1 MDLIDK
7 WKIQDAVDT
16 YGVSTWGKG
25 YFGINAAG
33 HVTVHPSKTDKQA
46 IDLKELIDQLQARG
60 IQLPI
65 LLRFTDILR
74 HRVGE
79 IHEAFR
85 SAIKEYEYK
94 GDYCCVYPIKVNQQR
109 HVVEE
114 ILDFG
119 KPFHFGLEAGSK
131 PELLAVLA
139 LTNGLDT
146 PIICNG
152 FKDDEFIKMTVLA
165 RKMGKQVIPVVEK
178 FTELETIVRYAEEL
192 SVRPVLGVRIKLAT
206 RGAGRWKYSAGFRS
220 KFGLTFTETLEAF
233 DFL

>member
-1 MDLIDK
+1 MQQLMDQ
-7 WKIQDAVDT
+7 WKVQDALET
-16 YGVSTWGKG
+16 YEVRHWGKG
-25 YFGINAAG
+25 YFSINDRG
-33 HVTVHPSKTDKQA
+33 HVAVHPNKRPEQA
-46 IDLKELIDQLQARG
+46 IDLKELIDQLQERG

-79 IHEAFR
+79 IHDAFR
-85 SAIKEYEYK
+85 QAIKEYDYQ
-94 GDYCCVYPIKVNQQR
+94 GSYCCVYPIKVNQQR

-139 LTNGLDT
+139 LTNGGPGRGTASSGNNTHGAGT

-152 FKDDEFIKMTVLA
+152 
-165 RKMGKQVIPVVEK
+165 
-178 FTELETIVRYAEEL
+178 
-192 SVRPVLGVRIKLAT
+192 
-206 RGAGRWKYSAGFRS
+206 
-220 KFGLTFTETLEAF
+220 
-233 DFL
+233 

>member
-1 MDLIDK
+1 MPAK
-7 WKIQDAVDT
+7 RADAAV
-16 YGVSTWGKG
+16 
-25 YFGINAAG
+25 
-33 HVTVHPSKTDKQA
+33 
-46 IDLKELIDQLQARG
+46 DLKELVDQLQERG

-79 IHEAFR
+79 IQEAFR
-85 SAIKEYEYK
+85 TAIAEFDFR
-94 GDYCCVYPIKVNQQR
+94 GNYCCVYPIKVNQQR

-131 PELLAVLA
+131 RELLAVLA

-152 FKDDEFIKMTVLA
+152 FKDEEFIKMTVFA
-165 RKMGKQVIPVVEK
+165 RKIGKQIIPVVEK
-178 FTELETIVRYAEEL
+178 FTELEAIVRYAEEL
-192 SVRPVLGVRIKLAT
+192 NVRPVIGVRAKLAA

-220 KFGLTFTETLEAF
+220 QFGLTLSEGLGAF
-233 DFL
+233 E

>member
-1 MDLIDK
+1 MQDARDASRARPARPTSGEPLMPKSLEPEFLDK
-7 WKIQDAVDT
+7 WKVSDALET
-16 YGVSTWGKG
+16 YRTRQWGKG
-25 YFGINAAG
+25 YFGINKSG
-33 HVTVHPSKTDKQA
+33 HVTVHPTKKGDEF
-46 IDLKELIDQLQARG
+46 IDLKDLVDKLQERV

-79 IHEAFR
+79 IHDAFKT
-85 SAIKEYEYK
+85 AIKEFDYQ
-94 GDYCCVYPIKVNQQR
+94 GTYCCVYPIKVNQQR

-119 KPFHFGLEAGSK
+119 RPFHFGLEAGSK

-152 FKDDEFIKMTVLA
+152 FT
-165 RKMGKQVIPVVEK
+165 
-178 FTELETIVRYAEEL
+178 
-192 SVRPVLGVRIKLAT
+192 
-206 RGAGRWKYSAGFRS
+206 
-220 KFGLTFTETLEAF
+220 
-233 DFL
+233 